1 MKVIKCI
8 NCGHTDKDV
17 DYTPNMS
24 TPLCKACGS
33 YRLCRIED
41 KEWDKPVRLIKEKD
55 NGQTYVAHRSDYCC
69 LRSGIIDDL
78 SYVRIGR
85 TTTLGCIRSML
96 HLGHGLWCSWND
108 SPGGGYVMDFYTKF
122 MFGCYILT
130 LVIYFVKMN
139 VAKYPYTSENT
150 LGTDIVAVL
159 ITAGCAL
166 WTGCL
171 IF

>member
-1 MKVIKCI
+1 
-8 NCGHTDKDV
+8 
-17 DYTPNMS
+17 
-24 TPLCKACGS
+24 
-33 YRLCRIED
+33 
-41 KEWDKPVRLIKEKD
+41 
-55 NGQTYVAHRSDYCC
+55 
-69 LRSGIIDDL
+69 
-78 SYVRIGR
+78 
-85 TTTLGCIRSML
+85 
-96 HLGHGLWCSWND
+96 
-108 SPGGGYVMDFYTKF
+108 MDFYTKF